1 MKRIIAI
8 ALCSVMLFS
17 SSICVC
23 AADPSTGGSASVV
36 KEDIEEIKKQNE
48 ELRKQIEALTELVK
62 AKQTVVVE
70 KKSGGGGGGG
80 GRSSAPPATSSGN
93 YVNFGGTVTYQG
105 GKIEINGGK
114 SNATFTITAPSS
126 AVVSSAA
133 TLAGKVGGSLVSCI
147 TTSSP
152 GVGFKTA
159 KVNFYVAGVQNGD
172 TIAVYQNQG
181 GSWVQL
187 PVTEV
192 RLDHVVVNMTKH
204 GDLAFVRVPAV
215 AAITN

>member
-23 AADPSTGGSASVV
+23 AAGPSTGGSASVE
-36 KEDIEEIKKQNE
+36 KDIEEIKRQNQ

-70 KKSGGGGGGG
+70 KKSSGGGG
-80 GRSSAPPATSSGN
+80 GRSSAPSSSSGN

-105 GKIEINGGK
+105 GKIEINGGR
-114 SNATFTITAPSS
+114 SNVTFTIKAPSS
-126 AVVSSAA
+126 GVSTSAG
-133 TLAGKVGGSLVSCI
+133 TLATQLGGSLLSCI
-147 TTSSP
+147 STSSP
-152 GVGFKTA
+152 GVGFRTA
-159 KVNFYVAGVQNGD
+159 KVNFYVSGVQDGD
-172 TIAVYQNQG
+172 NIAVYQNQG

-187 PVTEV
+187 PTAEI
-192 RLDHVVVNMTKH
+192 RKDHVVVNMTKH
-204 GDLAFVRVPAV
+204 GDLAFIRVPVLAAV
-215 AAITN
+215 TN